1 MVKTEEFNPFEF
13 MQSQAEIDAFLLECY
28 EDEDPNTFVS
38 ALGYLAKHHGMTEVA
53 KAAGLSRESLYKA
66 VNGKVQPKWDTV
78 RRLMRVLG
86 VRLTIAA

>member
-1 MVKTEEFNPFEF
+1 MVKTKEFNPFEF
-13 MQSQAEIDAFLLECY
+13 MQSQAEINAFLLECY

-78 RRLMRVLG
+78 HRLMRVLG
-86 VRLTIAA
+86 VRCSVFG

>member
-1 MVKTEEFNPFEF
+1 MVKTKEFNPFEF
-13 MQSQAEIDAFLLECY
+13 MESQAEIDAFLLECY
-28 EDEDPNTFVS
+28 EDDDPNTFVT
-38 ALGYLAKHHGMTEVA
+38 ALGHLAKHHGMTEVA

-78 RRLMRVLG
+78 HRLMRVLG